1 MLDQRQKTCQNAC
14 RLFHVVLGKWLHK
27 LYDYANVKLDIRGW
41 RILRV
46 QLLFYLFNVGL
57 VTIRTHDPE
66 PRVIEPY
73 D

>member
-1 MLDQRQKTCQNAC
+1 MLS
-14 RLFHVVLGKWLHK
+14 KWLHK

-57 VTIRTHDPE
+57 ITIHTHDPD
-66 PRVIEPY
+66 PINLEPY